1 MLTTPRV
8 ATSKYNLALL
18 RRQRNETDIARQ
30 LFRECEQIYF
40 TVYGPDHSEQ
50 CTDLTTARR
59 WMQHGKLVV
68 VCSDTAQIT
77 KISQTTKENAFSTFF
92 VCVTGLPTRTHTH
105 THTRARAHTHTHT
118 INIQFALTSAVN
130 ETAVS
135 HAVCCGNSESG
146 GEGQELG

>member
-1 MLTTPRV
+1 MLTRPSV
-8 ATSKYNLALL
+8 AASKYNLALL

-68 VCSDTAQIT
+68 VCSDPAQIT
-77 KISQTTKENAFSTFF
+77 KISNTTKENTFAFLSLLMVKTLVKLNKRVF
-92 VCVTGLPTRTHTH
+92 VLSFLKIHVLDVDVT
-105 THTRARAHTHTHT
+105 A
-118 INIQFALTSAVN
+118 I
-130 ETAVS
+130 
-135 HAVCCGNSESG
+135 
-146 GEGQELG
+146 